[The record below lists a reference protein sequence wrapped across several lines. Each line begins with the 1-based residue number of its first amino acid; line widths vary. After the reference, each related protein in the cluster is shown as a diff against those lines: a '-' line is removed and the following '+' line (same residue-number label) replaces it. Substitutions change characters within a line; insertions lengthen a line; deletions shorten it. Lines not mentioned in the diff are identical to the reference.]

1 MLTSRHPRTT
11 AAAILAAVMLAGCKS
26 EQPKTSSDSIAPAP
40 APAAAPVEAPAAGAA
55 AVAAATPNPAPPP
68 APASK
73 SGMKAAAAGAG
84 AAAASNAA
92 PPSAP
97 APAPASAAMAAP
109 PPGAAPASAGL
120 KPASLTVRARNDSVM
135 APSTVTAGL
144 TTITLANAGPGISH
158 IQLLKLEPGKTAGD
172 LQMAMKQNQKMPRW
186 AFFAS
191 GPDAA
196 MPGTRTS
203 ATVDLPAG
211 NYVIVSMKV
220 FPEHAPYIETGMLRA
235 LTVTPTSAAQPT
247 MPTPD
252 LTITAN
258 EYSLALSG
266 PVTAGTHTFQ
276 VHMAGQEA
284 HEVVLFKLGMGK
296 SFGDFKTWMEGF
308 EGPGPAIVVGGVA
321 GTEPGLDVQFTST
334 INSGT
339 YVLGSFLVHGA
350 DKQLDARRGM
360 LITFTVP

>member
-1 MLTSRHPRTT
+1 
-11 AAAILAAVMLAGCKS
+11 
-26 EQPKTSSDSIAPAP
+26 
-40 APAAAPVEAPAAGAA
+40 PAAAP
-55 AVAAATPNPAPPP
+55 T
-68 APASK
+68 ST
-73 SGMKAAAAGAG
+73 
-84 AAAASNAA
+84 
-92 PPSAP
+92 
-97 APAPASAAMAAP
+97 
-109 PPGAAPASAGL
+109 GL
-120 KPASLTVRARNDSVM
+120 KPASLTVRTSNDSVM
-135 APSTVTAGL
+135 APSTATAGL
-144 TTITLANAGPGISH
+144 TTITLANSGPGISH